1 MTEEILTAIVP
12 EELARQRLDAVLVEL
27 FPDYS
32 RSRLQLWIKAGRV
45 LLNGETFKAKHKVQG
60 LETIEVH
67 VEPEPVND
75 ICQPQR
81 IKLDIIY
88 EDEQVIVINKPVGLV
103 VHPAVGHRDG
113 TLQNALLYHDSSLAE
128 VPRAGIVHRLDKD
141 TSGLLVVARDL
152 KVHKNLVDQLQ
163 ARTVHREYQA
173 IVLGVMTAG
182 GTVDEPIGR
191 HSRDRKRMAVKEGAK
206 EAITHYRVSE
216 RYRGHT
222 RVKVNLET
230 GRTHQIRVHLSH
242 INYPIVGD
250 SVYGGRLKLP
260 RGASDELKDMLRKF
274 KRQALHA
281 GRLGLQ
287 HPATGE
293 YQEWHAPLPEDMWQL
308 IEILRKDAEDV
319 EVDPY
324 HGLY

>member
-1 MTEEILTAIVP
+1 MKEETLTAIIP

-32 RSRLQLWIKAGRV
+32 RSRLQQWIKSGRV
-45 LLNGETFKAKHKVQG
+45 LLNGETTKGKLKVQG

-67 VEPEPVND
+67 IEPEPVD
-75 ICQPQR
+75 DVCQPQA

-88 EDEQVIVINKPVGLV
+88 EDEHVIVINKPLGLV

-141 TSGLLVVARDL
+141 TTGLLVVARDL

-191 HSRDRKRMAVKEGAK
+191 HSRDRKKMAVKEGAK

-230 GRTHQIRVHLSH
+230 GRTHQIRVHMSH
-242 INYPIVGD
+242 INYPIIGD
-250 SVYGGRLKLP
+250 STYGGRLKLP
-260 RGASDELKDMLRKF
+260 RGASDELKDMLRAF

-293 YQEWHAPLPEDMWQL
+293 YQEWQAPVPEDMWQL
-308 IEILRKDAEDV
+308 IEVLRKDTEDV
-319 EVDPY
+319 EIDPY
-324 HGLY
+324 HGIY

>member
-12 EELARQRLDAVLVEL
+12 EEFARQRLDAVLVEL
-27 FPDYS
+27 FPGYS

-45 LLNGETFKAKHKVQG
+45 LLNGEISKAKHKVQG
-60 LETIEVH
+60 FEKIEVH
-67 VEPEPVND
+67 IEPEPVDD
-75 ICQPQR
+75 ICQPQS

-88 EDEQVIVINKPVGLV
+88 EDEHLIVINKPVGLV

-113 TLQNALLYHDSSLAE
+113 TLQNALLYHDNSLAE

-141 TSGLLVVARDL
+141 TTGLLVIARTL

-173 IVLGVMTAG
+173 VVLGVMTAG

-260 RGASDELKDMLRKF
+260 RGASDELKDMLRSF

-293 YQEWHAPLPEDMWQL
+293 YMEWQAPMPDDMWQL